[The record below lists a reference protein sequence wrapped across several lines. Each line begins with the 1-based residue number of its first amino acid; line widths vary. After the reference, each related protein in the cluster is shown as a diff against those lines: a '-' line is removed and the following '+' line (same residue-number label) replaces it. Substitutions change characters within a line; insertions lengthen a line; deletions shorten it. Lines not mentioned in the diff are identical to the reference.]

1 MNHPNPTS
9 DWSRILAQSHGRHQE
24 LIHQDQGDGDRQQ
37 HDSAMDIPRLAMFM
51 DVHGCSWM
59 FIMVYHGLSWFIQ
72 FFQEMIQ
79 LWGMEVW
86 SLSPKPSLSSKLKMF
101 GGSRLDMK
109 KQNIDASTSIVHT
122 RTLMMSSPK
131 KSGNPNRSWQHP
143 GYWARLVCCTPRC

>member
-1 MNHPNPTS
+1 MNHPNHTS

-51 DVHGCSWM
+51 DVHGCLSW
-59 FIMVYHGLSWFIQ
+59 FIMVYHGLSN
-72 FFQEMIQ
+72 FFRK
-79 LWGMEVW
+79 W
-86 SLSPKPSLSSKLKMF
+86 SSFEGWKSDPFPQNRLSLRGKRKMF

-122 RTLMMSSPK
+122 RMLMMSSPK